1 MVPVFP
7 PAEVEVDSRRRYV
20 RVNDSAC
27 ELLGYSRSE
36 LLTKTI
42 DDISYPSRA
51 HVDPLFS
58 KFANEGSM
66 TGIFA
71 LQRKSGEAIMV
82 RFESEVVNGR
92 AMARWTHYE
101 PVKQPEPVE

>member
-7 PAEVEVDSRRRYV
+7 PAEVEVDSHRRYI
-20 RVNDSAC
+20 RANDSAC

-36 LLTKTI
+36 LLSKTI

-51 HVDPLFS
+51 HVDPLYN

-66 TGIFA
+66 NGIFA
-71 LQRKSGEAIMV
+71 LRRKSGEPIMI
-82 RFESEVVNGR
+82 RFESEVINGR
-92 AMARWTHYE
+92 SIAKWTHYA
-101 PVKQPEPVE
+101 PVKQEELE